1 MRWLRRIKHERE
13 QLERVEAALVEE
25 HAREKRV
32 DAVMARIEES
42 RRRNHFG
49 ESIEIAMGKRRHA

>member
-13 QLERVEAALVEE
+13 QIERVEIALEE
-25 HAREKRV
+25 EQVREKRV
-32 DAVMARIEES
+32 DAVMTRIEES